1 MTRRIP
7 IPSPIS
13 QSCSFIQPLLLPADL
28 QGILGSRNGLVLTV
42 GAAISDNLLLITML
56 YHRIFGQNG
65 ALAGRRGAIEMKS
78 TRWS

>member
-1 MTRRIP
+1 M
-7 IPSPIS
+7 
-13 QSCSFIQPLLLPADL
+13 
-28 QGILGSRNGLVLTV
+28 TV